1 MLFTS
6 IKEINRLR
14 KELNGLLSKEMS
26 NIYLKITTETFSNFY
41 FLGLKLFFKICV
53 LSQFTVY
60 WVHFQNILQD
70 IKKHYFIN
78 FRGFFFKIHGKPSMC
93 SNFCIV
99 AFTSNLHLAEGYICE
114 LFNFKYFFFCI
125 FCGKMKLIL
134 YIFL

>member
-26 NIYLKITTETFSNFY
+26 NIYLKITIETFSNFY
-41 FLGLKLFFKICV
+41 FLSLKLFFKIFV

-60 WVHFQNILQD
+60 WIHFQNILQD

-78 FRGFFFKIHGKPSMC
+78 FCGFFSKIHGKPSMC

-114 LFNFKYFFFCI
+114 LFNFKYFFLCI
-125 FCGKMKLIL
+125 FCGKIKLIL